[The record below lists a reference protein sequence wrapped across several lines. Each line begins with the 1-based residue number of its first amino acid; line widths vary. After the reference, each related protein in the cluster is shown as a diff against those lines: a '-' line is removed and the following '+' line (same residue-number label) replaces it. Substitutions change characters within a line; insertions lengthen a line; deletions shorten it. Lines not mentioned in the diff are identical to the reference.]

1 MVTDIA
7 AENWQFPLFPLAQV
21 QIPAL
26 PFFGGPPPP
35 GQPGPPRP
43 PVGPGAPAQVGT
55 SPYSAHAP
63 APVPVPVTAPA
74 VFPTPTPAPTC
85 VKRGL
90 NAKPEISITFVKE
103 SAVLV

>member
-1 MVTDIA
+1 M
-7 AENWQFPLFPLAQV
+7 

-55 SPYSAHAP
+55 SHYPAHAP
-63 APVPVPVTAPA
+63 APATATA
-74 VFPTPTPAPTC
+74 TATAHSTAPTPAHTS

-90 NAKPEISITFVKE
+90 NAKLYISITFVKE
-103 SAVLV
+103 SVVLV